1 MNEFDLQ
8 SLTGLL
14 RRQRFT
20 IAVTVIAVLGL
31 VILALSQIP
40 SRYSATTLVM
50 IDPREQRLVSLDNV
64 TPAPPNI
71 GAVDGEVEIMASPV
85 IARRVIARLNLQDD
99 EEFNRPDLLT
109 QIAAGLWPAAV
120 DGSEGQAQPG
130 QPLPPRVERR
140 IIDRLAR
147 RVDIARRGV
156 TSIIA
161 IEASSRDPDK
171 AARIANAYAQAYIED
186 QIASRLRLVANA
198 ERVLASRVTDLGEE
212 LRRAEAELDRFT
224 LEQAMERMG
233 EDGRNRLVSL
243 RTALEEDIAAR
254 TDALAR
260 LRTLEPLVQDADT
273 TGIARALAGGESDAL
288 TEERREIERQ
298 LSAGRLPP
306 ARVTALRTRIA
317 AIDARIV
324 ALGRARTEELQRA
337 ADASEQRAQQVRRDL
352 DMLVNTSDLPADAS
366 VQLYKLREEVAANR
380 ALYQNYLG
388 RLRQVSQQ
396 RGLVLADSRIVAEA
410 MAAVRPSFPPTL
422 PILVASLFLA
432 FGAGFG
438 IAWVRDTFGR
448 GFLKADEV
456 EEATG
461 LDVVASL
468 PQVESARAAVPV
480 QDKVV
485 REPGSGYAEAIRRL
499 RLGLDILMSAGEG
512 EAGGKVVLVTS
523 TKPGE
528 GKSVTAVALGRAAA
542 LAGRRTLLID
552 CDLRKPSVH
561 RLLKVDVKTGLVD
574 ILADRATTA
583 HVNDVR
589 VIDPLSD
596 MSAFISGDAQ
606 FFPAESILDSAR
618 FRALLEG
625 CRKAFDVII
634 LDAPPLA
641 VVSDP
646 LLLAVYADVVLYVV
660 HWKTTTQ
667 REVLQ
672 SLKEL
677 RRVKGE
683 TVYVALNGVAAAS
696 GEGSYYPYAAKG
708 RKPGGSA

>member
-1 MNEFDLQ
+1 MSEFDLPA
-8 SLTGLL
+8 LMGLL
-14 RRQRFT
+14 RRQRLAV
-20 IAVTVIAVLGL
+20 AVTVAAVLGL
-31 VILALSQIP
+31 VALALSQVP

-50 IDPREQRLVSLDNV
+50 IDPREQRLVSLDNAA
-64 TPAPPNI
+64 PAPPNI
-71 GAVDGEVEIMASPV
+71 GAVDGEVEIMSSPV
-85 IARRVIARLNLQDD
+85 IAQHVIARLNLQDD
-99 EEFNRPDLLT
+99 EEFNRPDILT
-109 QIAAGLWPAAV
+109 RIAAGFWPSAV
-120 DGSEGQAQPG
+120 EGSDGPVQPG
-130 QPLPPRVERR
+130 KPLPPRVERQ

-147 RVDIARRGV
+147 RVDISRRGV

-161 IEASSRDPDK
+161 VEASSRDPDK
-171 AARIANAYAQAYIED
+171 AARIANAYAQAYIHD

-198 ERVLASRVTDLGEE
+198 ERVLAGRVADLGEE
-212 LRRAEAELDRFT
+212 LRRAETELDRYT
-224 LEQAMERMG
+224 LDQVMERTG
-233 EDGRNRLVSL
+233 EDGRNRLLSL
-243 RTALEEDIAAR
+243 RTTLEEDIAAR
-254 TDALAR
+254 TDALTR
-260 LRTLEPLVQDADT
+260 LRALEPLVQAGDAA
-273 TGIARALAGGESDAL
+273 GIAKALAGGESEQL

-298 LSAGRLPP
+298 LSAGRLPA
-306 ARVTALRTRIA
+306 ARAAALRTRVA

-324 ALGRARTEELQRA
+324 ALGSARAEELQRT
-337 ADASEQRAQQVRRDL
+337 ADVSEQRAQQVRRDL
-352 DMLVNTSDLPADAS
+352 DMLVNASDLPADAS
-366 VQLYKLREEVAANR
+366 VQLYKLREEVAATR

-396 RGLVLADSRIVAEA
+396 RGLVLADSRVVAEA
-410 MAAVRPSFPPTL
+410 MPAVRPSFPPTI
-422 PILVASLFLA
+422 PILVGSLFLA

-438 IAWVRDTFGR
+438 IAWVRDTYGR
-448 GFLKADEV
+448 GFLRADEV

-468 PQVESARAAVPV
+468 PQVETAKGAVPV
-480 QDKVV
+480 HDKVV

-512 EAGGKVVLVTS
+512 EAAGKVVLVTS

-542 LAGRRTLLID
+542 LAGRRTLVID

-561 RLLKVDVKTGLVD
+561 RLLNANAKTGLVD
-574 ILADRATTA
+574 ILADRPTSA

-589 VIDPLSD
+589 VVDPLSD
-596 MSAFISGDAQ
+596 MSAFVSGDAQ
-606 FFPAESILDSAR
+606 YFPAESILDSAR

-677 RRVKGE
+677 RRVKDE
-683 TVYVALNGVAAAS
+683 TVYVALNGVDASS
-696 GEGSYYPYAAKG
+696 GEGSYYPYTANG
-708 RKPGGSA
+708 RKPGGTA

>member
-1 MNEFDLQ
+1 M
-8 SLTGLL
+8 
-14 RRQRFT
+14 
-20 IAVTVIAVLGL
+20 
-31 VILALSQIP
+31 
-40 SRYSATTLVM
+40 
-50 IDPREQRLVSLDNV
+50 
-64 TPAPPNI
+64 
-71 GAVDGEVEIMASPV
+71 
-85 IARRVIARLNLQDD
+85 
-99 EEFNRPDLLT
+99 
-109 QIAAGLWPAAV
+109 
-120 DGSEGQAQPG
+120 
-130 QPLPPRVERR
+130 
-140 IIDRLAR
+140 
-147 RVDIARRGV
+147 
-156 TSIIA
+156 
-161 IEASSRDPDK
+161 
-171 AARIANAYAQAYIED
+171 
-186 QIASRLRLVANA
+186 
-198 ERVLASRVTDLGEE
+198 
-212 LRRAEAELDRFT
+212 
-224 LEQAMERMG
+224 
-233 EDGRNRLVSL
+233 
-243 RTALEEDIAAR
+243 
-254 TDALAR
+254 
-260 LRTLEPLVQDADT
+260 QDADT

-646 LLLAVYADVVLYVV
+646 LLLAVYADGGPSGV
-660 HWKTTTQ
+660 HWKTTTP

-696 GEGSYYPYAAKG
+696 GEGSYYPYAAKS
-708 RKPGGSA
+708 RKPGRSA

>member
-8 SLTGLL
+8 SLMGLL
-14 RRQRFT
+14 RRQRLA
-20 IAVTVIAVLGL
+20 IAVTVAAVLGL
-31 VILALSQIP
+31 VVLALSQVP

-50 IDPREQRLVSLDNV
+50 IDPREQRLVSLDNAA
-64 TPAPPNI
+64 PAPPNI

-99 EEFNRPDLLT
+99 EEFNRPNLLA

-120 DGSEGQAQPG
+120 DGAEGQVQPG
-130 QPLPPRVERR
+130 QPLSPRVERR

-147 RVDIARRGV
+147 RVGISRRGV

-161 IEASSRDPDK
+161 VEVSSRDPDK
-171 AARIANAYAQAYIED
+171 AARIANAYAQAYIDD

-212 LRRAEAELDRFT
+212 LRRAEAELDRYT
-224 LEQAMERMG
+224 LEQMMERTG
-233 EDGRNRLVSL
+233 EDGRNRLLSL
-243 RTALEEDIAAR
+243 RTTLEEDIAAR
-254 TDALAR
+254 TDALTR
-260 LRTLEPLVQDADT
+260 LRALEALVQAGDAA
-273 TGIARALAGGESDAL
+273 GIARALAGGESEQL

-298 LSAGRLPP
+298 LSARLPA
-306 ARVTALRTRIA
+306 ARAAALRTRIA

-324 ALGRARTEELQRA
+324 ALGNARAEELQRT
-337 ADASEQRAQQVRRDL
+337 ADVSEQRAQQVRRDL
-352 DMLVNTSDLPADAS
+352 DMLVNASDLPADAS
-366 VQLYKLREEVAANR
+366 VQLYKLREEVAATR

-396 RGLVLADSRIVAEA
+396 RGLVLADSRVVAEA
-410 MAAVRPSFPPTL
+410 MAAVRPSFPPTV
-422 PILVASLFLA
+422 PILFASLFLA

-438 IAWVRDTFGR
+438 IAWVRDTYGR
-448 GFLKADEV
+448 GFLRADEV

-461 LDVVASL
+461 LDVVASM
-468 PQVESARAAVPV
+468 PQVEAAKGGVPV

-485 REPGSGYAEAIRRL
+485 REPGSAYAEAIRRL

-512 EAGGKVVLVTS
+512 EAAGKVVLVTS

-542 LAGRRTLLID
+542 LAGRRTLVID

-561 RLLKVDVKTGLVD
+561 RLLKAKVKTSLVD
-574 ILADRATTA
+574 ILADRTTTA
-583 HVNDVR
+583 HVNDMR
-589 VIDPLSD
+589 VVDALSD
-596 MSAFISGDAQ
+596 MSAFVSGDAQ
-606 FFPAESILDSAR
+606 YFPAESILDSAR

-683 TVYVALNGVAAAS
+683 TVYVALNGVDASS
-696 GEGSYYPYAAKG
+696 GEESYYPYTTNG
-708 RKPGGSA
+708 RKPGEAS